1 MKVALVSAYDF
12 AHPGGVA
19 NHILFLHKELLKI
32 GHEAKIIAPYSR
44 PRDSIKDKNI
54 IAIGKPIPISS
65 AGSIA
70 RITLSPMLSAAV
82 QEVLD
87 REKFDI
93 IHLHEPLYS
102 TLTLTVLN
110 RSKAINIG
118 TFHAFQ
124 KTRIPYHLVT
134 PFFNGA
140 VARLHGRIAV
150 SEPARKFI
158 NGYFPAEYQIIPN
171 GIDFKSF
178 STELPPVKGLR
189 NGKLNILFVGRA
201 EKRKG
206 LNYLLQAYR
215 KIKLEFPQT
224 QLIVVG
230 PGNRQKYEPTIK
242 RMKLSDVIFTDYVPN
257 EALPAYYQTADVFC
271 APATGGESF
280 GIILLEAMAASRPI
294 VASAIEGYSSL
305 MSHGAEGLMVPP
317 KDVDALAK
325 ALLELLKDESGR
337 REMGLRGR
345 HKSENYS
352 WPNVAKT
359 VNEYYL
365 NVYNKFNKTGRYN

>member
-12 AHPGGVA
+12 SHPGGVA
-19 NHILFLHKELLKI
+19 NHILFLHKELLRM
-32 GHEAKIIAPYSR
+32 GHEAKIIAPYSE
-44 PRDSIKDKNI
+44 PKDSIKDKDI
-54 IAIGKPIPISS
+54 IAIGSPVPISS

-70 RITLSPMLSAAV
+70 RITLSPMLGAPV
-82 QEVLD
+82 QEVLE

-124 KTRIPYHLVT
+124 KTRIPYRIVT
-134 PFFNGA
+134 PFFKETFN
-140 VARLHGRIAV
+140 RLHGRIAV
-150 SEPARKFI
+150 SEPARKYISGF
-158 NGYFPAEYQIIPN
+158 FPAEYQIIPN
-171 GIDFKSF
+171 GIDFERF
-178 STELPPVKGLR
+178 STDLPPVEGLR
-189 NGKLNILFVGRA
+189 DGKLNILFVGRA

-215 KIKLEFPQT
+215 KIKLELPQSR
-224 QLIVVG
+224 LIVVG
-230 PGNRQKYEPTIK
+230 PGNRQKYEPVIK
-242 RMKLSDVIFTDYVPN
+242 RLKLDDVVFTDYVPN

-294 VASAIEGYSSL
+294 VASAIEGYASV

-317 KDVDALAK
+317 KDVQAIAN
-325 ALLELLKDESGR
+325 ALLKLLNDEPGR
-337 REMGLRGR
+337 REMGLRG
-345 HKSENYS
+345 HQKSENYS

-365 NVYNKFNKTGRYN
+365 NIYNKFNKTGRYN